1 MTILN
6 DGDVEIDGYV
16 MGTGY
21 DVFVTEL
28 DDGGV
33 DLRIQDTLNPVG
45 GNRLFGRDLL
55 TPASWTLSLV
65 TDCSTAADGLAALG
79 QLAHIAR
86 NEAVR
91 LDPGALSLLRYN
103 VAGRTRRVYGRLRR
117 PKRKPGPVNDGVI
130 EAVAMFDAHD
140 SLYYEDDERSVSVQM
155 VPPPTGG
162 ITVPTTVPL
171 VFAGLAE
178 QQGNITDVGGTE
190 PTPLR
195 AVIHGPINGP
205 GLAGDGWE
213 VKLNDSIA
221 EGVSVTIDA
230 RLGTVIDSEGVSRA
244 GALTRFSRLQNARL
258 HPGPDHVI
266 FSGTDPTGQ
275 ASADVYWRPAYSEF

>member
-1 MTILN
+1 MAILN

-16 MGTGY
+16 MGTGH
-21 DVFVTEL
+21 DIFVTEL
-28 DDGGV
+28 DDSGV

-45 GNRLFGRDLL
+45 ANRLFGRDHL
-55 TPASWTLSLV
+55 TPASWTLSLA
-65 TDCSTAADGLAALG
+65 TDCSTAAEALAAMG
-79 QLAHIAR
+79 QLASIAR

-91 LDPGALSLLRYN
+91 LEPGALSTLRYN
-103 VAGRTRRVYGRLRR
+103 AAGRTRRVYGRLRR
-117 PKRKPGPVNDGVI
+117 PKRKPGPINDGVI
-130 EAVAMFDAHD
+130 EAVAMFDTHD

-155 VPPPTGG
+155 VPAPTGG
-162 ITVPTTVPL
+162 FTFPTTFPL
-171 VFAGLAE
+171 VMAGLAE
-178 QQGNITDVGGTE
+178 QQGNIADVGGTE

-195 AVIHGPINGP
+195 AVIHGPIFSP

-213 VKLNDSIA
+213 VKLDDSIA

-230 RLGTVIDSEGVSRA
+230 RLGTVIDSNGISR
-244 GALTRFSRLQNARL
+244 GGTLTRFSRLQNARL

-275 ASADVYWRPAYSEF
+275 ASADIYWRPAHSEF